1 MQITQYNAFGYILSK
16 TDLER
21 DGMVVDEES
30 EHKGNTL
37 LISRPYDPNFT
48 KQKYT
53 QNVVNHIWLS
63 TKGSISWVNLYTGV
77 TKNWNEGYNSLEDPM
92 PIGFWSS
99 THEED
104 STVFCFGPRLNL
116 EKTPVM
122 PDVSVISMNTGESM
136 VANDQTRLFLCS
148 GEFSVDGTAVV
159 GPKQVVVSS
168 GKTITASSK
177 VYAFKFN

>member
-1 MQITQYNAFGYILSK
+1 MQITQYNAFGYTLAK
-16 TDLER
+16 TELDR
-21 DGMVVDEES
+21 DGIVVDEAS

-37 LISRPYDPNFT
+37 LVSRPFDPNFT

-53 QNVVNHIWLS
+53 QNVVNHIWLL
-63 TKGSISWVNLYTGV
+63 TEGSISWVNLYTGA

-99 THEED
+99 TNEED
-104 STVFCFGPRLNL
+104 STVFCFAPKPNL

-136 VANDQTRLFLCS
+136 VADEQIRLFLCS
-148 GEFSVDGTAVV
+148 GEISVNGIAAV